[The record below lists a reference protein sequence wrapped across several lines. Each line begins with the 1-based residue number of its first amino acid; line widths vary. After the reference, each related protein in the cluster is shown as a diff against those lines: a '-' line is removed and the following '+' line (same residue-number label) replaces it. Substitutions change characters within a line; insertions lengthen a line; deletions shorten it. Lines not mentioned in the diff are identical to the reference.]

1 MAKVTYTS
9 QDIIA
14 NSLPDVEKYS
24 SKDLNLIDNF
34 KVNKEFDFNK
44 HYIETHF
51 YTVNNY
57 RLYSSYNYSLPVPNL
72 SIPTEDQKSTEI
84 ELKPAELAIQQGFAR
99 TKVKVL
105 FHFLNDVFT
114 IGNGKQDLYIH
125 SISTDRKEVLLY
137 SDKIKVNELINR
149 TDELK
154 EKIKSKSYFE
164 ELSLNM
170 GDNDLLIVT
179 NIDTFQLDNK
189 YTVALRL
196 YEPLPDKYDI
206 KSDVQL
212 VEKVSDSI
220 ATLVIPD
227 IEEEERQAPKL
238 RQANFSV
245 ELETQDSTP
254 TEYFKLN
261 DLFSYE
267 SNNSNKELFSL
278 INEKSANIGIDH
290 REYENFIHFSSAEE
304 RLRNFKYKVS
314 LLEAYESD
322 LLTEQG
328 INNPNTVAAS
338 GSIVATRNLI
348 DGIVNNF
355 DHYERFLYYES
366 GSKSWPKSNDDKPYV
381 NLEISNTASVAW
393 FDEQI
398 TSASSYDARNLDVL
412 TGFLPEYIADDD
424 NNKAAITFTHML
436 GQHYDNLWIY
446 TKALTDKYDTDNRLD
461 YGISKDLVQEA
472 VKSMGIKLYNSVEGT
487 NDLFSY
493 IIQDTYDSGS
503 QSEVINHYAGPF
515 TEAEFASGF
524 IRFRSDSNTADSNMT
539 ITLTSVQGT
548 TITYQA
554 TNDVSKTSTI
564 DAATGNTLF
573 YIGNAGVYT
582 GAVAR
587 EYRFNNAI
595 KSSNGHGGE
604 FTYESTSIAGEIVI
618 KQTIAGPQGN
628 IAWITGSSFYGAGQL
643 SGGMSTA
650 FTGGTTSTGKSIST
664 KDYEASVYKRLYHN
678 IPLLLKSKGTER
690 GLRAL
695 INCFGIPKDFLTIKT
710 FGQHEDSIYFGP
722 ENAYTSSLNS
732 VTVIPSIPEDGKVLT
747 GNRSITLENPQG
759 NRQSTNI
766 YKSRKVEVGF
776 SPSTVL
782 NKYINEQADLIRA
795 NYTQAQ
801 FSLDHWIGDPRD
813 LNKDVY
819 ESPDYKFKYTLERLK
834 YNIFPDLGKEYLN
847 YNLKDFVRIFK
858 FYDNVLFKMIKDF
871 VPSNANLDVGIIIQ
885 PHSLE
890 RSKIKSPSVEGTDN
904 TYSASIDTAF
914 VTGSSAGAYNDKVL
928 PENKHLKGLPVNFS
942 PGKVGGHSD
951 INFHIN
957 FATGSADFG
966 EIVPQ
971 GTVFYHPD
979 GTEYNIEEVYKPG
992 NVIGVDP
999 VIKDKFVGTPY
1010 EIHPTGSIASLHQDF
1025 YIMFS
1030 SESIDNRFPGN
1041 TSFDADIHHP
1051 NLVCI
1056 AYNLQNSSSRWSAR
1070 FNDSSDYHSFDPLPN
1085 DVILSAFEQSGSI
1098 GVKKEIHKFY
1108 TPLNGFIIEEPT
1120 AAFVDITFK
1129 YSDYSP
1135 TQATTSLILTSNVL
1149 PLLTKHYVVR
1159 RSGTPGDIYSS
1170 QVGVIIPYSSSAATK
1185 ALAFK
1190 EAIDS
1195 PNGQKFRF
1203 NLDIV
1208 TKFEEGDTLRISQK
1222 QLGTSGNIASNPSTL
1237 NSVMPTYMLNSNSYP
1252 IPNWSGGKN
1261 KSRTNIRH
1269 NATTFYN
1276 EEVKTISGSVT
1287 KNIADESPKYNG
1299 ELSGSTIT
1307 ITDGELNVN
1316 NPFKYLSHPVTKFN
1330 ITPVE
1335 QSSADVLESLF
1346 IMDSSNPTEYN
1357 TNIAACGAFT
1367 LISDAYQFYH
1377 DGTTS
1382 PPLANGSDKVYLDI
1396 NGATV
1401 FAGNGTGYFY
1411 STAIQTGNT
1420 VEKFAMEIETDGTIL
1435 SITNC
1440 GTLDSTAP
1448 LAPSSAWYNSSI
1460 TSNNVSAVPFRAYN
1474 CEVGTTMIVTASD
1487 ESSNEAYS
1495 SLGVVNTSVFGSIN
1509 CSTLSD
1515 GDDITLSVKL
1525 RDAVGNVSPESTVH
1539 TAAHHHG
1546 KVIPKQ
1552 VAVPSG
1558 YSGYFAVK
1566 ESAMLLLT
1574 QSINYT
1580 AAYKVQVHHS
1590 VDFNGTVSV
1599 IFDGNHTGAT
1609 QRTATS
1615 TYISASSATPGT
1627 SSVFINDFASQDF
1640 SSPTYGNTVYG
1651 YVYLTDTFGNVG
1663 AYHTASVTHKPEYD
1677 YDWENATGAGT
1688 PPTYINLTG
1697 YAQTGS
1703 TYVRAKQNG
1712 GYVGNTD
1719 YEMQSL
1725 SPGNF
1730 LQAYN
1735 PYYSYLGNRTY
1746 GKGNSNV
1753 FTAIVTENSGTNTRY
1768 GAYRKKIVKD
1778 GYTYIMGP
1786 SQGWSQDEL
1795 CVSMDTNILMKTGK
1809 QKLAEELQVG
1819 DIIRTQHEDTLEWF
1833 EDIIIR
1839 KEISSAEKETLEIE
1853 FEDGTVLIATPGHRV
1868 YIEEENKFIALR
1880 DIKVEQKASGKIIRS
1895 IKEGAKQKVVSLTVE
1910 KCRTY
1915 ISNGILSHN
1924 TK

>member
-14 NSLPDVEKYS
+14 NNLPDVEQYS

-72 SIPTEDQKSTEI
+72 SIPTADQKSTEI

-137 SDKIKVNELINR
+137 SDKIKVNDLINK

-154 EKIKSKSYFE
+154 EKIQSKSYFE

-170 GDNDLLIVT
+170 GDNDLLIIT

-206 KSDVQL
+206 KSEVQL
-212 VEKVSDSI
+212 VEKISDSI

-227 IEEEERQAPKL
+227 IEEEERQPPKL

-267 SNNSNKELFSL
+267 SSNSNKELFSL

-322 LLTEQG
+322 LLAEQG
-328 INNPNTVAAS
+328 INNPNTTAAS
-338 GSIVATRNLI
+338 GSIVATKNLI

-366 GSKSWPKSNDDKPYV
+366 GSKSWPKSNDDKPYI
-381 NLEISNTASVAW
+381 NLEINNTSSVTW
-393 FDEQI
+393 FNEQLS
-398 TSASSYDARNLDVL
+398 SASAYDARNLDLL
-412 TGFLPEYIADDD
+412 TGFLPGYIADDD

-472 VKSMGIKLYNSVEGT
+472 VKSMGLKLYNSTEGA

-515 TEAEFASGF
+515 VEAEFASGF

-539 ITLTSVQGT
+539 LTLTSVQGT

-554 TNDVSKTSTI
+554 TNDISKTSTI
-564 DAATGNTLF
+564 DATTGNTLF
-573 YIGNAGVYT
+573 YIGEPATYT
-582 GAVAR
+582 AATTR
-587 EYRFNNAI
+587 EYRFSNAI
-595 KSSNGHGGE
+595 KSNNGHGAE
-604 FTYESTSIAGEIVI
+604 FTYESSSIAGEIII

-628 IAWITGSSFYGAGQL
+628 LAWVTGSSFYGVDKI

-650 FTGGTTSTGKSIST
+650 FTGGITSTNKSIST

-710 FGQHEDSIYFGP
+710 FGQQEDSIYFGP
-722 ENAYTSSLNS
+722 ENTYTSSIKS
-732 VTVIPSIPEDGKVLT
+732 VTVKSTTPEDGKVLT
-747 GNRSITLENPQG
+747 GNRSITLEAPAG
-759 NRQSTNI
+759 DNRSTNI
-766 YKSRKVEVGF
+766 NKSRKVEVGF

-782 NKYINEQADLIRA
+782 NKYITEQTDLIRPSF
-795 NYTQAQ
+795 QSSQ
-801 FSLDHWIGDPRD
+801 FSLDDWIGDPRD

-819 ESPDYKFKYTLERLK
+819 ESPDDKYKYTLERLK

-885 PHSLE
+885 PHKLE

-914 VTGSSAGAYNDKVL
+914 VTGSSAGVYNDKVL
-928 PENKHLKGLPVNFS
+928 PENKHLKGLPVDFS

-957 FATGSADFG
+957 FATGSVDYG

-979 GTEYNIEEVYKPG
+979 GTEYDIEEVYKPG
-992 NVIGVDP
+992 NIIGTDP
-999 VIKDKFVGTPY
+999 VIKDKFIGTPY
-1010 EIHPTGSIASLHQDF
+1010 EIHPTGSTTSIHQDF
-1025 YIMFS
+1025 YVMFS

-1041 TSFDADIHHP
+1041 TSFDANIHHP

-1070 FNDSSDYHSFDPLPN
+1070 FDDSNDYHVFDPLPN
-1085 DVILSAFEQSGSI
+1085 DVILAAFEQSGSV

-1120 AAFVDITFK
+1120 AATTELTFK

-1135 TQATTSLILTSNVL
+1135 TAANQCLILTSNVL
-1149 PLLTKHYVVR
+1149 PVLTKSYQVR
-1159 RSGTPGDIYSS
+1159 NAGTTGDIYSS
-1170 QVGVIIPYSSSAATK
+1170 NVGVVIPVSSSAATK
-1185 ALAFK
+1185 ALAFRD
-1190 EAIDS
+1190 AIES
-1195 PNGQKFRF
+1195 SNAQKYRF
-1203 NLDIV
+1203 ELEIV
-1208 TKFEEGDTLRISQK
+1208 TKFEDGDTLRITQK
-1222 QLGTSGNIASNPSTL
+1222 QLGTSGNVANNPSSL
-1237 NSVMPTYMLNSNSYP
+1237 NSVMATFMLHSSSYP
-1252 IPNWSGGKN
+1252 IPYWSGGKN

-1276 EEVKTISGSVT
+1276 EEVKTMSGSIT

-1307 ITDGELNVN
+1307 VTDGELNAN

-1330 ITPVE
+1330 ITSVE
-1335 QSSADVLESLF
+1335 QSGADVLESLY
-1346 IMDSSNPTEYN
+1346 IMDSLNPTEYN

-1367 LISDAYQFYH
+1367 FVSDAYQFYH
-1377 DGTTS
+1377 NGTTS

-1396 NGATV
+1396 NGASV
-1401 FAGNGTGYFY
+1401 FQGNGSGDFY
-1411 STAIQTGNT
+1411 SAAIQTGNT
-1420 VEKFAMEIETDGTIL
+1420 VEIFAMEIETDGTIL

-1440 GTLDSTAP
+1440 STLDNTAP
-1448 LAPSSAWYNSSI
+1448 LAPSAAWYNSSI
-1460 TSNNVSAVPFRAYN
+1460 TSNNVTSVPYRVYN
-1474 CEVGTTMIVTASD
+1474 CEVGTTLIVTASD
-1487 ESSNEAYS
+1487 ESSNEVHTA
-1495 SLGVVNTSVFGSIN
+1495 LGAAQSSVFGSVN

-1539 TAAHHHG
+1539 TASHHHG

-1558 YSGYFAVK
+1558 YSGYFAIR
-1566 ESAMLLLT
+1566 ESGVLLLT
-1574 QSINYT
+1574 QSVNYT
-1580 AAYKVQVHHS
+1580 ARYKVHVNHS

-1609 QRTATS
+1609 QRTATT
-1615 TYISASSATPGT
+1615 TYVSASSATPGT
-1627 SSVFINDFASQDF
+1627 SSVVFDDYINQDF
-1640 SSPTYGNTVYG
+1640 SSVDYGNTVFG
-1651 YVYLTDTFGNVG
+1651 YIYLTDTFGNVG
-1663 AYHTASVTHKPEYD
+1663 TYYTASVIHKPEYD
-1677 YDWENATGAGT
+1677 YDWENASNGNT
-1688 PPTYINLTG
+1688 PPTYINVTG
-1697 YAQTGS
+1697 YAQTS
-1703 TYVRAKQNG
+1703 SYYVRAKNNG
-1712 GYVGNTD
+1712 SYVGNTD
-1719 YEMQSL
+1719 YQMQVL
-1725 SPGNF
+1725 APGGW

-1735 PYYSYLGNRTY
+1735 PYYSVNGDRTY

-1753 FTAIVTENSGTNTRY
+1753 FTAIVTENSGNNSRF
-1768 GAYRKKIVKD
+1768 GNFNKKITKD
-1778 GYTYIMGP
+1778 GYTYIF
-1786 SQGWSQDEL
+1786 SDAQGWEQEEL

-1833 EDIIIR
+1833 EDIVIR
-1839 KEISSAEKETLEIE
+1839 KEISSTEKETLEIE

-1868 YIEEENKFIALR
+1868 YIEEESKFIALR
-1880 DIKVEQKASGKIIRS
+1880 DIKVEQKASGKTIRS